1 MNDLRL
7 TGAASLVATAR
18 MILRPLLRDRQSPSD
33 RMKYRPCTSAQ
44 LAAACCAVHDSIIT
58 LSTAAWARQ
67 SASVSSARCV
77 CEPNAAHRRLL
88 GNTFVVSV
96 EDIDVVVEE
105 VPVVVAELVDVIVPV
120 EVADDVES
128 WDEVGVE
135 VADVV
140 ADEV

>member
-1 MNDLRL
+1 M
-7 TGAASLVATAR
+7 
-18 MILRPLLRDRQSPSD
+18 
-33 RMKYRPCTSAQ
+33 
-44 LAAACCAVHDSIIT
+44 
-58 LSTAAWARQ
+58 
-67 SASVSSARCV
+67 
-77 CEPNAAHRRLL
+77 
-88 GNTFVVSV
+88 VSV